1 MPFSLHLLRWFALH
15 GRELPWRDTN
25 DPYRIWVSEVI
36 LQQTRVVQ
44 GIDYYIRFIDRFPT
58 VGALAAAPL
67 DDVMKVWQ
75 GLGYYTRA
83 SNLHAGAQQV
93 VAQHGGELPRTYDK
107 LLKIKG
113 LGAYSAA
120 AVASFAFGEAVP
132 AIDGN
137 VYRILA
143 RVFGVFT
150 PTDSAQGRKEF
161 FGLASELMDRQHPAA
176 FNQAIID
183 FGALVCTFR
192 QPQCGE
198 CPMAERC
205 YALRNNMIGKL
216 PVKGKR
222 AAVRDRYFYYLMVRH
237 GGHTFVRR
245 RQERDIWHSLY
256 EFPLIELPA
265 PLPVEELMLSPD
277 WAELIG
283 DGHFS
288 VLSVSEGI
296 RHQLTHINIHARFII
311 VEVERAGYKLRA
323 DYRRVPIDELE
334 RYSVPRLIDAYMA
347 AEPSLRY
354 FRRK

>member
-1 MPFSLHLLRWFALH
+1 MRWFALH
-15 GRELPWRDTN
+15 GRELPWRDTI
-25 DPYRIWVSEVI
+25 DPYYIWVSEVI
-36 LQQTRVVQ
+36 LQQTRVAQ
-44 GIDYYIRFIDRFPT
+44 GIDYYYRFIAQFPT
-58 VGALAAAPL
+58 VEALAAAPL
-67 DDVMKVWQ
+67 DEVMKAWQ

-83 SNLHAGAQQV
+83 RNLHTGAQQV
-93 VAQHGGELPRTYDK
+93 VEQHGGKLPRTYAE

-120 AVASFAFGEAVP
+120 AVASFAFNEAVP
-132 AIDGN
+132 AVDGN

-150 PTDSAQGRKEF
+150 PTDSTQGRKEF
-161 FGLASELMDRQHPAA
+161 FELANELMDRQHPAT

-192 QPQCGE
+192 QPHCGE
-198 CPMAERC
+198 CPMADRC
-205 YALRNNMIGKL
+205 YALHNNMIHKL

-222 AAVRDRYFYYLMVRH
+222 IAVRDRYFYYLMVRQ
-237 GGHTFVRR
+237 GDHTFVRR

-265 PLPVEELMLSPD
+265 PLPAEALVLGPE

-283 DGHFS
+283 ASGFR
-288 VLSVSEGI
+288 VLSVSGEI
-296 RHQLTHINIHARFII
+296 RHQLTHINIHAQFII
-311 VEVERAGYKLRA
+311 VEVERTGYKLRA
-323 DYRRVPIDELE
+323 DYHRVPIEELE

-347 AEPSLRY
+347 AEPAQRY
-354 FRRK
+354 FRRS

>member
-1 MPFSLHLLRWFALH
+1 MSQLFS
-15 GRELPWRDTN
+15 GKD
-25 DPYRIWVSEVI
+25 
-36 LQQTRVVQ
+36 
-44 GIDYYIRFIDRFPT
+44 
-58 VGALAAAPL
+58 
-67 DDVMKVWQ
+67 K
-75 GLGYYTRA
+75 
-83 SNLHAGAQQV
+83 
-93 VAQHGGELPRTYDK
+93 LPRTYAE

-120 AVASFAFGEAVP
+120 AVASFAFNEAVP
-132 AIDGN
+132 AVDGN

-150 PTDSAQGRKEF
+150 PTDSTQGRKEF
-161 FGLASELMDRQHPAA
+161 FELANELMDRQHPAT

-192 QPQCGE
+192 QPRCGE
-198 CPMAERC
+198 CPMADRC
-205 YALRNNMIGKL
+205 YALHNNMIHKL

-222 AAVRDRYFYYLMVRH
+222 IAVRDRYFYYLMVRQ
-237 GGHTFVRR
+237 GDHTFVRR

-265 PLPVEELMLSPD
+265 PLPAEALVLGPE

-283 DGHFS
+283 ASGFR
-288 VLSVSEGI
+288 VLSVSGEI

-311 VEVERAGYKLRA
+311 VEVERTGYKLRA
-323 DYRRVPIDELE
+323 DYHRVPIEELE

-347 AEPSLRY
+347 AEPAQRY
-354 FRRK
+354 FRRS